1 VEYGARQDQFS
12 VFRAI
17 SVNTRLP
24 TSTSRWLTEI
34 LLVLGGLAALTGLEL
49 LATRSTGLIS
59 HPMWL
64 DESVSNLL
72 LKDPSFRHMAA
83 AIHGGVD
90 TNGPAFYLVTWPF
103 VHAFGATT
111 VSEMR
116 LLTAGMML
124 VALAGIYA
132 TCRAFVDPGRAA
144 IATLVVA
151 AHPGVVVQMWQM
163 RMYGFWLGAVA
174 WFCVYTVLA
183 PPRASWVTRLV
194 GCALGILVVT
204 SHWLGVFALV
214 LISVPALFL
223 TWSESDR
230 RVNHALPLAAGL
242 GGLLLCLPLIASQ
255 RRILTVPTWIEP
267 ASIASILRQG
277 HLIFLVPSAG
287 VVAGYALLRVAQP
300 SRWRPAVIGLP
311 ARTLPILALLLF
323 PLALLAMSV
332 AMQSVLVERYML
344 PTTVGLALVAAV
356 VALPFQRWVGLSL
369 GAVAACTLVLV
380 SCLELNA
387 LRAAVQ
393 GDDARAARVIAITER
408 VIASGRHLVFA
419 RRFEAY
425 PLIQARPRLADS
437 VAVFDF
443 EGTGEGVMRRTL
455 FERDLGRAVSRFYP
469 DYHLVSEDQLR
480 RWGRFVVITD
490 SAEED
495 ELRRL
500 LPGFQIT
507 AHGIDEYEVQAR

>member
-1 VEYGARQDQFS
+1 MW
-12 VFRAI
+12 
-17 SVNTRLP
+17 RLVRE
-24 TSTSRWLTEI
+24 T
-34 LLVLGGLAALTGLEL
+34 LLVLGGLAALTALEL
-49 LATRSTGLIS
+49 VATRSTGLVS

-64 DESVSNLL
+64 DECVSNLL
-72 LKDPSFRHMAA
+72 LNDPSFRHMAA

-90 TNGPAFYLVTWPF
+90 TNGPAFYLVTWPL

-116 LLTAGMML
+116 LVTAGMML
-124 VALAGIYA
+124 VALTGIYA
-132 TCRAFVDPGRAA
+132 TCRAFVDSGRAA

-163 RMYGFWLGAVA
+163 RMYGFWLAAIA
-174 WFCVYTVLA
+174 WFCVYTVRA
-183 PPRASWVTRLV
+183 PTRAPWVTRLV
-194 GCALGILVVT
+194 GCALAVLVVT

-223 TWSESDR
+223 TWSEGDQ
-230 RVNHALPLAAGL
+230 RVNHMLPLAAGL
-242 GGLLLCLPLIASQ
+242 GVLLLCVPLIESQ
-255 RRILTVPTWIEP
+255 RRILTVATWIEP
-267 ASIASILRQG
+267 ASVASILRQG
-277 HLIFLVPSAG
+277 HLIFLVPSAA
-287 VVAGYALLRVAQP
+287 VVAAYVLVRVAQP
-300 SRWRPAVIGLP
+300 GRWRPAVIGRP
-311 ARTLPILALLLF
+311 ARALPILALLLF
-323 PLALLAMSV
+323 PVALLFMSL

-356 VALPFQRWVGLSL
+356 AALPFQRWVGLSL
-369 GAVAACTLVLV
+369 GAAAACTLILIA
-380 SCLELNA
+380 CLELNA
-387 LRAAVQ
+387 LRGGVQ
-393 GDDARAARVIAITER
+393 GDDARTARVIAITER
-408 VIASGRHLVFA
+408 VISSGEHLVFA

-425 PLIQARPRLADS
+425 PVIQARPRLADS

-443 EGTGEGVMRRTL
+443 DAGVGLMRRTL

-480 RWGRFVVITD
+480 RWGRFIVVTD

-500 LPGFQIT
+500 LRGFQIT
-507 AHGIDEYEVQAR
+507 ARGIDEYEAEAR

>member
-1 VEYGARQDQFS
+1 
-12 VFRAI
+12 
-17 SVNTRLP
+17 
-24 TSTSRWLTEI
+24 
-34 LLVLGGLAALTGLEL
+34 
-49 LATRSTGLIS
+49 
-59 HPMWL
+59 MWL
-64 DESVSNLL
+64 DECVSSLL
-72 LKDPSFRHMAA
+72 LNDPSFRHMAA
-83 AIHGGVD
+83 AIRGGVD
-90 TNGPAFYLVTWPF
+90 TNGPAFYLVTWPL

-111 VSEMR
+111 VRELR
-116 LLTAGMML
+116 LVTAGTML
-124 VALAGIYA
+124 LALAGIYA

-151 AHPGVVVQMWQM
+151 AHPGIVVQMWQV

-174 WFCVYTVLA
+174 WFCAYTVLA
-183 PPRASWVTRLV
+183 PARPPWVTRVL
-194 GCALGILVVT
+194 GCVLAILVVT
-204 SHWLGVFALV
+204 SHWLGIFALL
-214 LISVPALFL
+214 LISLPALFL
-223 TWSESDR
+223 SWSDVDR
-230 RVNHALPLAAGL
+230 RRNHALPLAAGL
-242 GGLLLCLPLIASQ
+242 GVLALCAPLIASQ
-255 RRILTVPTWIEP
+255 RRILTVATWIEP

-300 SRWRPAVIGLP
+300 SRWRPAVIGPP

-356 VALPFQRWVGLSL
+356 AALPFRRWVGVSL
-369 GAVAACTLVLV
+369 GAVAACTLVLIA
-380 SCLELNA
+380 CLELNA

-443 EGTGEGVMRRTL
+443 DGTSEGVMRRTL

-480 RWGRFVVITD
+480 RWGRFVVVTD
-490 SAEED
+490 SAD
-495 ELRRL
+495 EGELQRL
-500 LPGFQIT
+500 LPGFRIT
-507 AHGIDEYEVQAR
+507 ARGLDEYEVEAF